1 MGIIVAVASDL
12 LGDSLAAG
20 CAGAVLGGVPSTAY
34 ALATGGDP
42 LEATLAAGTLLLG
55 EEHRQGRLLAAVPV
69 HVAISLGWAAVLA
82 GTLPRRR
89 TVLAGAAAGLAI
101 ALLDL
106 GLVGRG
112 RPRLRALPLGP
123 QLADHATFGAV
134 VGVVIARRR
143 ARR

>member
-1 MGIIVAVASDL
+1 VASDL

-20 CAGAVLGGVPSTAY
+20 CAGAVLGGLPSTAY
-34 ALATGGDP
+34 ALAAGGDP

-55 EEHRQGRLLAAVPV
+55 DEHRRARLLLAAVPV
-69 HVAISLGWAAVLA
+69 HVAISLGWAAVLV

-89 TVLAGAAAGLAI
+89 TVLAGAGAGLAI

-112 RPRLRALPLGP
+112 HPRLRALPLGP
-123 QLADHATFGAV
+123 QLADHAAFGAV
-134 VGVVIARRR
+134 VGLVVARRR
-143 ARR
+143 ARRRCRG